1 MCVTLLLLLTLYEVN
16 EHLQISDLGFELFH
30 QLLFNAHGVD
40 DLCDGGVHTLS
51 QLLGRQ
57 VPDVLVQVHVQLL
70 NQLVDDHL
78 HQEKVQV
85 KTVQGFLELEA
96 HISFF
101 DA

>member
-1 MCVTLLLLLTLYEVN
+1 MFTELMCVTLLLLLTLYEVN

-40 DLCDGGVHTLS
+40 DLRDGGVHTLS

-85 KTVQGFLELEA
+85 KTVQGFLE
-96 HISFF
+96 
-101 DA
+101 

>member
-1 MCVTLLLLLTLYEVN
+1 MFTELMCVTLLLLLTLYEVN

-85 KTVQGFLELEA
+85 KTVQGFLE
-96 HISFF
+96 
-101 DA
+101 